1 MNLDP
6 PIAAALVAGIVSI
19 LVGLI
24 SYFSSRFTVLSN
36 VSALRHQVEQ
46 TQFQDVITK
55 RIDLYPK
62 LWRIHIHYETNWD
75 LEEKPKTREWAQ
87 QYVTEL
93 NEFNLEG
100 GVFFSQ
106 DLYVKFFDLRSQL
119 YEAIKETEPNGT
131 VNPSRAEAIREVV
144 YGTEGDPGLSTHLK
158 DDLGSYRSVTL
169 QRRLS
174 AL

>member
-6 PIAAALVAGIVSI
+6 SIAAALIAGVVSV
-19 LVGLI
+19 VGVLI
-24 SYFSSRFTVLSN
+24 SYFSSRSTVRSN
-36 VSALRHQVEQ
+36 VSALRHEVEQ
-46 TQFQDVITK
+46 TQFQDVIAK
-55 RIDLYPK
+55 RIELYPK

-93 NEFNLEG
+93 NDFNLEG

-106 DLYVKFFDLRSQL
+106 DLYEKFFDLRFQL
-119 YEAIKETEPNGT
+119 YEAIKETEPNST
-131 VNPSRAEAIREVV
+131 VSPSRAKAIREVV
-144 YGTEGDPGLSTHLK
+144 YGTEGEPGLSTHLK

>member
-1 MNLDP
+1 MGGTVIEQEFRLRKLP
-6 PIAAALVAGIVSI
+6 MK
-19 LVGLI
+19 VG
-24 SYFSSRFTVLSN
+24 FVGDAVL
-36 VSALRHQVEQ
+36 
-46 TQFQDVITK
+46 
-55 RIDLYPK
+55 
-62 LWRIHIHYETNWD
+62 W
-75 LEEKPKTREWAQ
+75 KTREWAQ

-93 NEFNLEG
+93 SEFNLEG
-100 GVFFSQ
+100 GLFFSQ

-131 VNPSRAEAIREVV
+131 VNPSRTKAIREVV

-158 DDLGSYRSVTL
+158 DDLGSYGSVTL